1 MIIIISISNY
11 EHSTEI
17 TEDSMTTEI
26 DAFFPRLLIEGLY
39 KGEGRYSTFKVNAK
53 GYFNVSMS
61 KPNIFFIFSPI

>member
-1 MIIIISISNY
+1 
-11 EHSTEI
+11 
-17 TEDSMTTEI
+17 MTTEI

-61 KPNIFFIFSPI
+61 KPNIFFIFSYLIKIDYCAFSLQKTFPSPIK